1 MRKFIPLLGLT
12 LTLTSSLA
20 LADSFPD
27 REPGLW
33 EISITNGNSQAPQG
47 MKECIDSATDA
58 KMMQMG
64 TDITKS
70 MNGTCSQQDLKRTP
84 SGFESNSECKM
95 MGSTIKSKATF
106 SGDFKRTYFGEIVST
121 FTPPLMGQSTSTTKI
136 TAKHTGSCGADMKPG
151 EIIMANGIKMNMN
164 EAVGN
169 VKAAASQLKNSNL
182 DSAMTVGEDANEA
195 MAEAMKHMDP
205 KSADALKQAMKQL
218 DGME

>member
-151 EIIMANGIKMNMN
+151 EIIMANGMKMNMN

-169 VKAAASQLKNSNL
+169 VKAAASQFKNNNL
-182 DSAMTVGEDANEA
+182 NAAMSEDGDTNQD
-195 MAEAMKHMDP
+195 MAEAIKQMDP
-205 KSADALKQAMKQL
+205 QSAEALKQAMKQL
-218 DGME
+218 GGME

>member
-33 EISITNGNSQAPQG
+33 EISITSGNSQAPQG

-70 MNGTCSQQDLKRTP
+70 MNGTCSQQELKKTA

-151 EIIMANGIKMNMN
+151 EIIMANGMKMNMN

-169 VKAAASQLKNSNL
+169 VKAAASQFKNNNL
-182 DSAMTVGEDANEA
+182 NAAMSEDGDTNQD
-195 MAEAMKHMDP
+195 MAEAIKQMDP
-205 KSADALKQAMKQL
+205 QSAEALKQAMKQL
-218 DGME
+218 GGME

>member
-1 MRKFIPLLGLT
+1 MRKFISLLGLT

-33 EISITNGNSQAPQG
+33 EISITSGNSQAPQG

-70 MNGTCSQQDLKRTP
+70 MNGTCSQQELKKTA

-151 EIIMANGIKMNMN
+151 EIIMANGMKMNMN

-169 VKAAASQLKNSNL
+169 VKAAASQFKNNNL
-182 DSAMTVGEDANEA
+182 NAAMSEDGDTNQD
-195 MAEAMKHMDP
+195 MAEAIKQMDP
-205 KSADALKQAMKQL
+205 QSAEALKQAMKQL
-218 DGME
+218 GGME

>member
-1 MRKFIPLLGLT
+1 MRKFISLLGLT

-33 EISITNGNSQAPQG
+33 EISITSGNSQAPQG

-151 EIIMANGIKMNMN
+151 EIIMANGMKMNMN

-169 VKAAASQLKNSNL
+169 VKAAASQFKNNNL
-182 DSAMTVGEDANEA
+182 NAAMSEDGDTNQD
-195 MAEAMKHMDP
+195 MAEAIKQMDP
-205 KSADALKQAMKQL
+205 QSAEALKQAMKQL
-218 DGME
+218 GGME

>member
-33 EISITNGNSQAPQG
+33 EISITSGNSQVPQG

-70 MNGTCSQQDLKRTP
+70 MNGTCSQQELKKTA

-151 EIIMANGIKMNMN
+151 EIIMANGMKMNMN

-169 VKAAASQLKNSNL
+169 VKAAASQFKNNNL
-182 DSAMTVGEDANEA
+182 NAAMSEDGDTNQD
-195 MAEAMKHMDP
+195 MAEAIKQMDP
-205 KSADALKQAMKQL
+205 QSAEALKQAMKQL
-218 DGME
+218 GGME

>member
-1 MRKFIPLLGLT
+1 MRKTIPLLT
-12 LTLTSSLA
+12 LALSLTSSPA

-33 EISITNGNSQAPQG
+33 EVSVTNGNSQTPQV

-64 TDITKS
+64 TDISKS
-70 MNGTCSQQDLKRTP
+70 MNGTCSQQELKKTAA
-84 SGFESNSECKM
+84 GFESNSECKM

-106 SGDFKRTYFGEIVST
+106 SGDFKKTYFGEIVST
-121 FTPPLMGQSTSTTKI
+121 FTPPFMGQSTSTTKI

-151 EIIMANGIKMNMN
+151 EIIMANGMKMNMN

-182 DSAMTVGEDANEA
+182 DSAMTEGGDANEA

-218 DGME
+218 GGVE